1 MTERQSVNF
10 HEALGELKGRMT
22 GIEEAFKRLSEGEE
36 RRHNALLN
44 KLGEQHCNPCEELRD
59 LVVCVA
65 RVKQRE
71 ATAWRTIVVIASIM
85 GAVTALILAV
95 LRLVW
100 R

>member
-1 MTERQSVNF
+1 MSERQSVNL

-22 GIEEAFKRLSEGEE
+22 AIEQAFKHLSEGEE
-36 RRHNALLN
+36 RRHNVLLD
-44 KLGEQHCNPCEELRD
+44 KLGEQHCNPCPELHA
-59 LVVCVA
+59 LTVCVA

-71 ATAWRTIVVIASIM
+71 ATAWRTIVVAVSIAGGM
-85 GAVTALILAV
+85 AARVVAV